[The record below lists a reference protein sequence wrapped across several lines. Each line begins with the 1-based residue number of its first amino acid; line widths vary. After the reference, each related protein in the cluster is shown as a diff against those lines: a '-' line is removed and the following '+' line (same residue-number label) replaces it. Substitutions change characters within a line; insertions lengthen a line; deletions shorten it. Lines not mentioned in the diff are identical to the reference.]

1 MKDDDTT
8 YPKKPRAVLDEEIL
22 RRVDAIIER
31 HTSPSHRPS
40 RAEVLRALVR
50 LGLAR
55 AELEQCQV
63 ELTELDAEIAELTG
77 EPESDAEPRVIH

>member
-1 MKDDDTT
+1 MKDDDKTNT
-8 YPKKPRAVLDEEIL
+8 KKPRAGLDEEIL
-22 RRVDAIIER
+22 RRVDAIIEE
-31 HTSPSHRPS
+31 HASPSHRPS
-40 RAEVLRALVR
+40 RAEVLRAMIR

-63 ELTELDAEIAELTG
+63 ELAELDAEIAELTG